1 MSHSIS
7 YKNWHKMVLLTW
19 LPMALFMSFRL
30 SKVVVHKVC
39 YKETILE
46 NFLKF
51 TRKHLQLRPLFSKAV
66 VMLLLLNL
74 GVHCRFFFFEF
85 WEISQISYFIEH
97 LRTIWVTFWWLNS
110 SGIIFLSWFMPI
122 FAKNPKKDIYLKIIK
137 GSINETEAV
146 SSVSRDVGSY
156 FHVSLFLKKYFTRK
170 WIPWNIMFKNI

>member
-30 SKVVVHKVC
+30 SKVVVHKVW

-66 VMLLLLNL
+66 VMLLLLKL

-110 SGIIFLSWFMPI
+110 SGIIFLSRFMPI

-137 GSINETEAV
+137 GLINETEAV
-146 SSVSRDVGSY
+146 SSVSSDVGSY